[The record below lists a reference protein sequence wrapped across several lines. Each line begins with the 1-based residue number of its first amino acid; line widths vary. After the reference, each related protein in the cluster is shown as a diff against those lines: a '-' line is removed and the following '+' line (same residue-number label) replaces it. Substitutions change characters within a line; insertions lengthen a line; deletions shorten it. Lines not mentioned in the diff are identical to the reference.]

1 MEQLMRLC
9 NRCSKARGFH
19 QPVPPG
25 TSTSSWEEGGGHRLG
40 AMSALGG
47 MPARRGP
54 VLFAAAA
61 LVISS
66 AGCEY
71 SGPPEQ
77 PAQTSPPAATPQPR
91 SFEENVDKV
100 ARLLE
105 ASPADP
111 GLPSAA
117 EPAGKL
123 SLDLAPGDYM
133 VTGACAGVYGAK
145 LTIVK
150 ADGVPEAASFECTST
165 LDRFVRHD
173 GGPITISAV
182 PPTGKPSATGVK
194 VQTNPDR
201 RASELEDL
209 SEWSAQQLQPHLP
222 GELRGASSG
231 GTTATGTLSAEPGQ
245 YELHFVCAGQLS
257 HRKSGADEVQFVL
270 ARFGRQ
276 AGRGGGFRAA
286 GAT

>member
-1 MEQLMRLC
+1 
-9 NRCSKARGFH
+9 
-19 QPVPPG
+19 
-25 TSTSSWEEGGGHRLG
+25 
-40 AMSALGG
+40 MSALGG
-47 MPARRGP
+47 MPARRGV
-54 VLFAAAA
+54 VLSAAAA
-61 LVISS
+61 LVMSI
-66 AGCEY
+66 AACEY
-71 SGPPEQ
+71 SGPAEQ
-77 PAQTSPPAATPQPR
+77 PAQPSPPAASPQPR
-91 SFEENVDKV
+91 SFEENVDEV

-111 GLPSAA
+111 GMPSGA

-123 SLDLAPGDYM
+123 ALDLAPGDYM

-150 ADGVPEAASFECTST
+150 ADGVPEAAGFECTST

-209 SEWSAQQLQPHLP
+209 SEWSAQQLQPRLP
-222 GELRGASSG
+222 GELRGTSSAATT
-231 GTTATGTLSAEPGQ
+231 TTASLTAEPGQ
-245 YELHFVCAGQLS
+245 YELHFVCAGLPVAELS
-257 HRKSGADEVQFVL
+257 VSAWGGAQVL
-270 ARFGRQ
+270 APVQVPCSGQVFKAPVLLPTEGVDLRMGPGGLDSRFAYRFVPTGTSTQ
-276 AGRGGGFRAA
+276 AG
-286 GAT
+286 

>member
-1 MEQLMRLC
+1 
-9 NRCSKARGFH
+9 
-19 QPVPPG
+19 
-25 TSTSSWEEGGGHRLG
+25 
-40 AMSALGG
+40 
-47 MPARRGP
+47 
-54 VLFAAAA
+54 
-61 LVISS
+61 
-66 AGCEY
+66 
-71 SGPPEQ
+71 
-77 PAQTSPPAATPQPR
+77 
-91 SFEENVDKV
+91 
-100 ARLLE
+100 
-105 ASPADP
+105 
-111 GLPSAA
+111 
-117 EPAGKL
+117 
-123 SLDLAPGDYM
+123 M

-245 YELHFVCAGQLS
+245 YELHFVCAGLPAAELS
-257 HRKSGADEVQFVL
+257 VSTWGGAQVL
-270 ARFGRQ
+270 APVQVPCSGQVFKAPVLLPTEGVDLRMGPGGLDSRFAYRLVPTQ
-276 AGRGGGFRAA
+276 P
-286 GAT
+286 

>member
-1 MEQLMRLC
+1 
-9 NRCSKARGFH
+9 
-19 QPVPPG
+19 
-25 TSTSSWEEGGGHRLG
+25 
-40 AMSALGG
+40 MSALGG
-47 MPARRGP
+47 KRARRGV
-54 VLFAAAA
+54 VLFAVAAM
-61 LVISS
+61 VISV

-71 SGPPEQ
+71 SGPSEQ
-77 PAQTSPPAATPQPR
+77 PAQTSPPSATSPPR
-91 SFEENVDKV
+91 SFEDNVGEV

-111 GLPSAA
+111 GMPSEA

-123 SLDLAPGDYM
+123 SLVLAPGDYM

-150 ADGVPEAASFECTST
+150 ADGVPEASSFECTST

-201 RASELEDL
+201 RASDLEDV
-209 SEWSAQQLQPHLP
+209 SEWAAQQLQPHLP
-222 GELRGASSG
+222 GELRGTSSAETT
-231 GTTATGTLSAEPGQ
+231 TTASLTAEPGQ
-245 YELHFVCAGQLS
+245 YELHFVCAGLPVAELS
-257 HRKSGADEVQFVL
+257 VSSWGGAQVL
-270 ARFGRQ
+270 APVQVPCSGSVFKVPVLLPSEGVDLRMGPGGLDSRFAYRLVPSQ
-276 AGRGGGFRAA
+276 P
-286 GAT
+286 